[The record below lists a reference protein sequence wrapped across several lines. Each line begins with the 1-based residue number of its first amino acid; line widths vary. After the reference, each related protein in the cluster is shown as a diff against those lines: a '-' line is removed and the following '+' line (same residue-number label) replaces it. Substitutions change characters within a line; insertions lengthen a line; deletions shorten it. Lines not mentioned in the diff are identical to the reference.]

1 VARTGTGSFGGK
13 RRSAYC
19 ILQVTP
25 SIPALSET
33 VSMCLRSILSVL
45 ALSLFTTSAA
55 TAQTPEIIEKV
66 ERELALQRLQG
77 VWVPDLLITPHGA
90 EAYPLAGRALFF
102 DGSAFGRV
110 EGKRAIASGTFKVED
125 GFLRLAVTD
134 KSPWDLEGAD
144 IRAKLQYAF
153 KVDGDLLTLCYSV
166 GDKGKPDD
174 LSPGEGRQVVV
185 YKRQR
190 TDARATPGGR

>member
-1 VARTGTGSFGGK
+1 
-13 RRSAYC
+13 
-19 ILQVTP
+19 
-25 SIPALSET
+25 
-33 VSMCLRSILSVL
+33 MSVL

-55 TAQTPEIIEKV
+55 TAQAPEVIAKV
-66 ERELALQRLQG
+66 ERELALKRLQG

-110 EGKRAIASGTFKVED
+110 EGKRTVASGTFKVEG
-125 GFLRLAVTD
+125 GFLRLAVTE

-144 IRAKLQYAF
+144 LRAKLQYAF

-166 GDKGKPDD
+166 GDKGRSDD

-190 TDARATPGGR
+190 TDAKATAGGR